1 MRHWFLTIYT
11 WKTSLWA
18 PSGTLLAQ
26 KPENKI
32 LPKNLYQ
39 VNCNPI
45 WKKTYKKTKKQKKLG
60 ATIFLKT
67 WKTFW
72 AYFRSFVL
80 SILAPLT
87 LYFCNLM
94 QKIKKIPWIIWAP
107 KSLVLPLFKLDDTP
121 TSGKK
126 KSGSFYEQFWGKPSD
141 RQFKDYIE
149 THFMGPISTRIETI
163 HFDVKLLYCV
173 EVKLRLQLKTPCKC
187 LFYILFL
194 FYTFQFNSW

>member
-1 MRHWFLTIYT
+1 MNELVIKLTESILGAFLFKSTVQDFSKKQTNKKQKKIMRHWFLTIYT

-26 KPENKI
+26 KPQNKI

-45 WKKTYKKTKKQKKLG
+45 WKKKKKQNKLG
-60 ATIFLKT
+60 APIFLKT

-80 SILAPLT
+80 PILAPLT

-94 QKIKKIPWIIWAP
+94 EKIKKIQWIIWAP
-107 KSLVLPLFKLDDTP
+107 KSVQ
-121 TSGKK
+121 
-126 KSGSFYEQFWGKPSD
+126 E
-141 RQFKDYIE
+141 
-149 THFMGPISTRIETI
+149 
-163 HFDVKLLYCV
+163 
-173 EVKLRLQLKTPCKC
+173 
-187 LFYILFL
+187 
-194 FYTFQFNSW
+194 

>member
-26 KPENKI
+26 KPQNKI

-45 WKKTYKKTKKQKKLG
+45 WKKTNKKTKKQKKLG

-126 KSGSFYEQFWGKPSD
+126 KIRKFLWAVLGKTFRQTIQRLYRNTLHGSYQYKNRNYSFWCKAS
-141 RQFKDYIE
+141 
-149 THFMGPISTRIETI
+149 
-163 HFDVKLLYCV
+163 LLC
-173 EVKLRLQLKTPCKC
+173 
-187 LFYILFL
+187 
-194 FYTFQFNSW
+194 WG